1 MELFMRDMFK
11 NHGIQSR
18 GILSVSPGE
27 ARGLVKEGAFLVDL
41 RDTDYIDY
49 KAFDVDHVVVLP
61 MSVFEEQVKNLDP
74 DGHYI
79 LADSSGIKS
88 RIYVEKMQKLGYTH
102 VASMSGGFV
111 EWERDGMPVRVDV
124 HERLTGAC
132 ACQLRPRE
140 RKNDQ

>member
-1 MELFMRDMFK
+1 MPDLFHHLNMRSQ
-11 NHGIQSR
+11 GV
-18 GILSVSPGE
+18 LSVTPRE
-27 ARGLVKEGAFLVDL
+27 TAELVKQGAILVDL

-49 KAFDVDHVVVLP
+49 KAFDVDHVVILP
-61 MSVFEEQVKNLDP
+61 MSAFEEQVKNLDP
-74 DGHYI
+74 AGYYI

-88 RIYVEKMQKLGYTH
+88 HFYVEKMQKLSYAH

-140 RKNDQ
+140 RKK

>member
-1 MELFMRDMFK
+1 MTDLFHRLSTRSQGVLSATPREANEL
-11 NHGIQSR
+11 
-18 GILSVSPGE
+18 L
-27 ARGLVKEGAFLVDL
+27 KEGAVLVDL

-49 KAFDVDHVVVLP
+49 KAFDVDHVIVLP
-61 MSVFEEQVKNLDP
+61 MSVFEEHVKNLDP
-74 DGHYI
+74 GGYYI

-88 RIYVEKMQKLGYTH
+88 HNYVEKMRKLGYTH

-140 RKNDQ
+140 RKRE

>member
-1 MELFMRDMFK
+1 MPDLFHRLDM
-11 NHGIQSR
+11 QSQ
-18 GILSVSPGE
+18 GVLSVTPRE
-27 ARGLVKEGAFLVDL
+27 ANELVKEGAFLVDL

-49 KAFDVDHVVVLP
+49 KAFDVDHVIILP

-74 DGHYI
+74 GGYYI

-88 RIYVEKMQKLGYTH
+88 HNYVEKMRNLGYTH

-140 RKNDQ
+140 RKKE

>member
-1 MELFMRDMFK
+1 MPDLFHRLDMHSQGVLTVTPREANELV
-11 NHGIQSR
+11 N
-18 GILSVSPGE
+18 
-27 ARGLVKEGAFLVDL
+27 EGAFLVDL

-49 KAFDVDHVVVLP
+49 KAFDVDHVIILP

-74 DGHYI
+74 GGYYI

-88 RIYVEKMQKLGYTH
+88 HNYVEKMRKLGYTH

-132 ACQLRPRE
+132 ACQLKPRE
-140 RKNDQ
+140 RKRE